1 MRTILSSLRFQ
12 TVAIIALTL
21 LLSQIAG
28 LVFYSFDRRSALE
41 LTEAIDRAERAA
53 DVSRLL
59 HEVSAV
65 RRDRAVQLSDT
76 RNLRVWLSPE
86 PAVVM
91 SEPTKAESDV
101 HAFLRTQLP
110 EVADQDVAVRF
121 TEEQDPQVT
130 PPPFDP
136 TSRAG
141 APVTTLNIPGGVRNV
156 AISIRHDDGE
166 WVNFLGSINRS
177 RTFLQGFFLA
187 DAVTAAVGIALI
199 GFWLV
204 RRVTAPLARLA
215 EAAESLGRNLRS
227 PPLQTSGPSE
237 VAAVATAFNRMQ
249 QRLTRLIDGRTEF
262 LAAISHDLRTP
273 ITQIRL
279 RIEMAPASPERDKN
293 LVALDDL
300 SETIGTFLNY
310 ARASHEAEER
320 SRIDLGA
327 LVRSICNDLA
337 DDGAAVESHCPPGP
351 VISCKRLAIKRAVT
365 NLIEN
370 ALKYG
375 QEAQVSTAQVDG
387 WAVIAV
393 EDRGPG
399 IPESQIEAVCA
410 PFHRGDGS
418 RSRSADGVGLG
429 LSIVQAVAEDHGG
442 EVRLANRKEGGL
454 RAELRLH
461 L

>member
-1 MRTILSSLRFQ
+1 MLSSLRFQ
-12 TVAIIALTL
+12 TVAIIALTI
-21 LLSQIAG
+21 LLSQMAG

-76 RNLRVWLSPE
+76 RNLRVWMSPA

-91 SEPTKAESDV
+91 AEPTKAESDV
-101 HAFLRTQLP
+101 HAFLRTQRP
-110 EVADQDVAVRF
+110 EVADQDIAVRF
-121 TEEQDPQVT
+121 TEEQDSQVT

-136 TSRAG
+136 ASRAG
-141 APVTTLNIPGGVRNV
+141 SPVSALNIPEGVRNV
-156 AISIRHDDGE
+156 AISIRHDDNE

-187 DAVTAAVGIALI
+187 DVVTAAVGVALI

-279 RIEMAPASPERDKN
+279 RLEMAPASPERDKN
-293 LVALDDL
+293 LNALDDL
-300 SETIGTFLNY
+300 SETVGTFLNY

-337 DDGAAVESHCPPGP
+337 DGGAAVESHCPPGP

-365 NLIEN
+365 NLVEN
-370 ALKYG
+370 ALKYA
-375 QEAQVSTAQVDG
+375 QEARVSTAKENDWV
-387 WAVIAV
+387 VISV
-393 EDRGPG
+393 NDRGPG
-399 IPESQIEAVCA
+399 IPEAQIETVCA
-410 PFHRGDGS
+410 PFRRGDSS
-418 RSRSADGVGLG
+418 RSSNADGVGLG
-429 LSIVQAVAEDHGG
+429 LSITQAVAEDHGG
-442 EVRLANRKEGGL
+442 ELRLANRREGGL
-454 RAELRLH
+454 RAELRIPV
-461 L
+461 